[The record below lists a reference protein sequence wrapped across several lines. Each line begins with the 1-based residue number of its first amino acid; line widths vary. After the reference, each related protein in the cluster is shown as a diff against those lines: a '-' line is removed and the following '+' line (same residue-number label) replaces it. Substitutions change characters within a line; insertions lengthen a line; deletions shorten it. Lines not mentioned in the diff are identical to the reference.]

1 MLIVEGVGVE
11 RLGVLEQVHEAQR
24 EQGALA
30 DPGAGGARRRRA
42 GRRRAGQAAEK
53 HGVWQ
58 TGLPQRGVAHRS
70 RLPPELLPQ
79 GSATRAKSYRLR
91 RSSTSIR
98 ARMARPRCDTRCFA
112 GRAASAKRSEE
123 HTSELQSQSNLVCR
137 LLLEKKKKSMAW

>member
-1 MLIVEGVGVE
+1 MLIMEGVGVE
-11 RLGVLEQVHEAQR
+11 RLRVLEQVHEAQR
-24 EQGALA
+24 EKGALA
-30 DPGAGGARRRRA
+30 EPGIGRA

-79 GSATRAKSYRLR
+79 GSATRAKSYQPR

-98 ARMARPRCDTRCFA
+98 ARMARPRRPTRCFA
-112 GRAASAKRSEE
+112 GRAAAAEVISRS
-123 HTSELQSQSNLVCR
+123 V
-137 LLLEKKKKSMAW
+137 EKDSGS

>member
-11 RLGVLEQVHEAQR
+11 RLGVLEPVYEAQR
-24 EQGALA
+24 EKGALA
-30 DPGAGGARRRRA
+30 EPGVRGP

-58 TGLPQRGVAHRS
+58 TRLPQRGVAHRS

-91 RSSTSIR
+91 RSSTSIK
-98 ARMARPRCDTRCFA
+98 ARDEVLLRRSRELFARVALP
-112 GRAASAKRSEE
+112 
-123 HTSELQSQSNLVCR
+123 
-137 LLLEKKKKSMAW
+137 LEIG